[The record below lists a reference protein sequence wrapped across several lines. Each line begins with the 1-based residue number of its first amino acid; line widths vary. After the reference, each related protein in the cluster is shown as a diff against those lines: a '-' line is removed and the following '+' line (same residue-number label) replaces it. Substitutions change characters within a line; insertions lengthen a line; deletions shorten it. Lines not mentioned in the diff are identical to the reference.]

1 MLVLPDT
8 VIFTMSPVPI
18 LPDVF
23 FLPEAFVMLIVP
35 FVHPRV
41 DRKEETV
48 VDGATPL
55 IVSSE
60 MM

>member
-1 MLVLPDT
+1 
-8 VIFTMSPVPI
+8 MSPVPI

-35 FVHPRV
+35 FVHPRL
-41 DRKEETV
+41 DRIEETV